1 MYIKARKI
9 TDYKLLAINM
19 IFLLKKKSHCTEH
32 KYAADCFLPIIF

>member
-19 IFLLKKKSHCTEH
+19 IFLLKKKKSL
-32 KYAADCFLPIIF
+32 Y